1 MSETLDRPEVADEV
15 VDAKP
20 ASSAITEYNV
30 TAQALAELRQRL
42 AGKVYSL
49 QTVAGDKEAR
59 ADRLELVKLRSSLES
74 KRKELKAPALERSRL
89 IDAEAKRIEGE
100 ILALEGPID
109 KQIKADEARREEERA
124 ARAAAEQARVE
135 ALRKRI
141 EYLRGIAPRAAGK
154 PASEVAAKIAMVEGI
169 TIGPDFAEFQTEAQ
183 DVHAQVLEQL
193 RDMHAATV
201 AQEEAAARVKAESER
216 LARVDHYGRKL
227 MELRSLSVG
236 MGSRSAAAIR
246 VALDTLRTLAID
258 AEGWAEFAPQAE
270 EARTA
275 VLAELSQML
284 EAAETREAIAAQQA
298 HEAQRLAAQKAEQ
311 DRVAAEQRAA
321 ELQRQQEA
329 DARAESA
336 RLEALAVER
345 RAQQAA
351 TTYPSGAP
359 MFSTTHV
366 KENGDLMMLDEQ
378 GKRSVF
384 CDVDEGDTE
393 VPATAPAMIGIDP
406 GAPEGDRTVYAEI
419 PADDGRRYSLGAICE
434 EVGHGFKMTEAFVK
448 DTLGI
453 ASVGRE
459 RASVQYTSQMRRGIF
474 AALRAQ
480 LDLLV
485 AKS

>member
-15 VDAKP
+15 VP
-20 ASSAITEYNV
+20 AQPVSAVAEYTK
-30 TAQALAELRQRL
+30 TALALAELRQRL
-42 AGKVYSL
+42 AGKVYAL

-109 KQIKADEARREEERA
+109 KQIKADEARREEERL
-124 ARAAAEQARVE
+124 ARAAAEAARVA

-141 EYLRGIAPRAAGK
+141 DYLRGIAPRAAGQ
-154 PASEVAAKIAMVEGI
+154 PAREIEFKTAMVEAVVVGD
-169 TIGPDFAEFQTEAQ
+169 DFAELKAEAQ
-183 DVHAQVLEQL
+183 DVREQVLAQL

-201 AQEEAAARVKAESER
+201 AQEAEAARVKAESER
-216 LARVDHYGRKL
+216 LARVDHFGRKL

-236 MGSRSAAAIR
+236 MSSRSAAAIR

-258 AEGWAEFAPQAE
+258 SEGWAEFATQAE

-321 ELQRQQEA
+321 EVRRQQEA
-329 DARAESA
+329 DARAESE
-336 RLEALAVER
+336 RLEKLADER
-345 RAQQAA
+345 RAALAASVAQSAEPVVLTYGPEVQKFAADALQAM
-351 TTYPSGAP
+351 AP
-359 MFSTTHV
+359 V
-366 KENGDLMMLDEQ
+366 L
-378 GKRSVF
+378 
-384 CDVDEGDTE
+384 
-393 VPATAPAMIGIDP
+393 IGIDP

-419 PADDGRRYSLGAICE
+419 PAAIE
-434 EVGHGFKMTEAFVK
+434 TGHAPSAYAEDIAALAAEA
-448 DTLGI
+448 
-453 ASVGRE
+453 
-459 RASVQYTSQMRRGIF
+459 RASRFPSQPKMEPAWWARF
-474 AALRAQ
+474 YALADRMG
-480 LDLLV
+480 DV
-485 AKS
+485 A

>member
-20 ASSAITEYNV
+20 APSAITEYNV

-42 AGKVYSL
+42 AGKVYAL
-49 QTVAGDKEAR
+49 QSVAGDKEAR
-59 ADRLELVKLRSSLES
+59 ADRLELVRLRTSLEA

-124 ARAAAEQARVE
+124 ARAAAEAARVD

-154 PASEVAAKIAMVEGI
+154 PAAEVSAKIAMVEGI
-169 TIGPDFAEFQTEAQ
+169 TIGPDFAEFQSEAQ

-193 RDMHAATV
+193 REMHAATV

-216 LARVDHYGRKL
+216 LARVDHFGRKL

-321 ELQRQQEA
+321 ELKRQQEA
-329 DARAESA
+329 DARAESE
-336 RLEALAVER
+336 RLEKLAEFNRIHLVNAEDAGAEGQAPQQAQNANMQALAAASELIEPIIR
-345 RAQQAA
+345 RDIEAA
-351 TTYPSGAP
+351 CAVNPESLLQGNGYPI
-359 MFSTTHV
+359 
-366 KENGDLMMLDEQ
+366 L
-378 GKRSVF
+378 
-384 CDVDEGDTE
+384 
-393 VPATAPAMIGIDP
+393 IGIDP
-406 GAPEGDRTVYAEI
+406 GAPEGDRTVTRVVGVSDYSTREPQHTAVVHGSAFAEDI
-419 PADDGRRYSLGAICE
+419 AALAA
-434 EVGHGFKMTEAFVK
+434 EA
-448 DTLGI
+448 
-453 ASVGRE
+453 
-459 RASVQYTSQMRRGIF
+459 RASRFPSQPKMGTEWWVRFYRP
-474 AALRAQ
+474 
-480 LDLLV
+480 D
-485 AKS
+485 

>member
-30 TAQALAELRQRL
+30 TAQALDELRQRL
-42 AGKVYSL
+42 AGKVYAL

-124 ARAAAEQARVE
+124 ARAAAEAARVE

-154 PASEVAAKIAMVEGI
+154 PAAEVAAKIAMVEGI
-169 TIGPDFAEFQTEAQ
+169 TIGPDFAEFQSEAQ

-193 RDMHAATV
+193 REMHTATV

-258 AEGWAEFAPQAE
+258 AEGWAEFATQAE

-321 ELQRQQEA
+321 ELKRQQEDDARLAEADRAATEFAARVMAAAESDRLESMAAFNRIHLVNAEDVDTEGQGSQQVLKAEPSTAEATDRDAPA
-329 DARAESA
+329 DASPLVGAMGAGQAADAAPVVECGHAPSAFAEDIAALSAEARASRFPSQPKMEPSWWV
-336 RLEALAVER
+336 RFYALA
-345 RAQQAA
+345 
-351 TTYPSGAP
+351 
-359 MFSTTHV
+359 
-366 KENGDLMMLDEQ
+366 
-378 GKRSVF
+378 
-384 CDVDEGDTE
+384 
-393 VPATAPAMIGIDP
+393 
-406 GAPEGDRTVYAEI
+406 DRM
-419 PADDGRRYSLGAICE
+419 G
-434 EVGHGFKMTEAFVK
+434 EA
-448 DTLGI
+448 
-453 ASVGRE
+453 S
-459 RASVQYTSQMRRGIF
+459 
-474 AALRAQ
+474 
-480 LDLLV
+480 
-485 AKS
+485 

>member
-42 AGKVYSL
+42 AGKVYAL

-59 ADRLELVKLRSSLES
+59 ADRLELVRLRTSLEA

-109 KQIKADEARREEERA
+109 KQIKADEARREEERL
-124 ARAAAEQARVE
+124 ARAAAEAARVA

-141 EYLRGIAPRAAGK
+141 DYLRGIAPRAAGQ
-154 PASEVAAKIAMVEGI
+154 PAREIEFKTAMVEAVVVGD
-169 TIGPDFAEFQTEAQ
+169 DFAELKAEAQ
-183 DVHAQVLEQL
+183 DVREQVLAQL

-201 AQEEAAARVKAESER
+201 AQEAEAARVKAESER

-236 MGSRSAAAIR
+236 MSSRSAAAIR

-258 AEGWAEFAPQAE
+258 AEGWAEFATQAE

-284 EAAETREAIAAQQA
+284 EAAETREAIAEQQA

-311 DRVAAEQRAA
+311 DRVAAEQHAA
-321 ELQRQQEA
+321 EVQRQQEA
-329 DARAESA
+329 DARAESD
-336 RLEALAVER
+336 RLEKLADER

-359 MFSTTHV
+359 MFSSTHV

-459 RASVQYTSQMRRGIF
+459 RASVQYTSQMRQGIF